1 MKLNFLNVLKGKSTP
16 DEIAEQIVALE
27 EKQKICEKEKQ
38 DAKERS
44 KEIRSRIMCGE
55 KINPNAVKE
64 ADSVLEECNINL
76 DVVSESLEKLKE
88 KLEEAFITLKDE
100 ASQKVIEIRRRLN
113 RERDKA
119 KLDLWKAKGKLFGLA
134 FALHGHPE
142 TTRRDLESFPAF
154 SPSVGTESTMY
165 FMPRKTELLMDL
177 TDLLLLMLRKKL
189 EAKATGYQLL
199 ILRKKFVGSCGSN
212 VRRLWKKRKRL
223 LNKNSAEK
231 LNVVFLLIPHRK
243 GFIR

>member
-27 EKQKICEKEKQ
+27 EKQEICEKEKQ

-64 ADSVLEECNINL
+64 ADSALEECNINL

-88 KLEEAFITLKDE
+88 KLEGSFIALKDE

-154 SPSVGTESTMY
+154 SPSVGTEEY
-165 FMPRKTELLMDL
+165 DVFH
-177 TDLLLLMLRKKL
+177 
-189 EAKATGYQLL
+189 
-199 ILRKKFVGSCGSN
+199 
-212 VRRLWKKRKRL
+212 
-223 LNKNSAEK
+223 AEK
-231 LNVVFLLIPHRK
+231 DRVIDGLNRPTVADVEEEIRGKSNWVSTFDLEKEIRRIMRKQRPQAVEEKETVVE
-243 GFIR
+243 

>member
-64 ADSVLEECNINL
+64 ADSALEECNINL

-88 KLEEAFITLKDE
+88 KLEGSFIALKDE

-134 FALHGHPE
+134 FALQGHPE

-154 SPSVGTESTMY
+154 SPSVGTEEY
-165 FMPRKTELLMDL
+165 DVFH
-177 TDLLLLMLRKKL
+177 
-189 EAKATGYQLL
+189 
-199 ILRKKFVGSCGSN
+199 
-212 VRRLWKKRKRL
+212 
-223 LNKNSAEK
+223 AEK
-231 LNVVFLLIPHRK
+231 DRVIDGLNRPTVADVEEEIRGKSNWVSTFDLEKEIRRIMRKQRPQAVEEKETVVE
-243 GFIR
+243 

>member
-64 ADSVLEECNINL
+64 ADSALEECNINL

-88 KLEEAFITLKDE
+88 KLEGSFIALKDE

-154 SPSVGTESTMY
+154 SPSVGTEEY
-165 FMPRKTELLMDL
+165 DVFH
-177 TDLLLLMLRKKL
+177 
-189 EAKATGYQLL
+189 
-199 ILRKKFVGSCGSN
+199 
-212 VRRLWKKRKRL
+212 
-223 LNKNSAEK
+223 AEK
-231 LNVVFLLIPHRK
+231 DRVIDGLNRPTLADVEEEIRGKSNWVSTFDLEKEIRRIMRKQRPQAVEEKETVVE
-243 GFIR
+243 

>member
-64 ADSVLEECNINL
+64 TDSALEECNINL

-88 KLEEAFITLKDE
+88 KLEGSFIALKDE

-142 TTRRDLESFPAF
+142 TTSRDLESFPAF
-154 SPSVGTESTMY
+154 SPSVGTEEY
-165 FMPRKTELLMDL
+165 DVFH
-177 TDLLLLMLRKKL
+177 
-189 EAKATGYQLL
+189 
-199 ILRKKFVGSCGSN
+199 
-212 VRRLWKKRKRL
+212 
-223 LNKNSAEK
+223 AEK
-231 LNVVFLLIPHRK
+231 DRVIDGLNRPTVADVEEEIRGKSNWVSTFDLEKEIRRIMRKQRPQAVEEKETVVE
-243 GFIR
+243 

>member
-64 ADSVLEECNINL
+64 ADSALEECNINL

-88 KLEEAFITLKDE
+88 KLEGSFIALKDE

-113 RERDKA
+113 RERDKV

-154 SPSVGTESTMY
+154 SPSVGTEEY
-165 FMPRKTELLMDL
+165 DVFH
-177 TDLLLLMLRKKL
+177 
-189 EAKATGYQLL
+189 
-199 ILRKKFVGSCGSN
+199 
-212 VRRLWKKRKRL
+212 
-223 LNKNSAEK
+223 AEK
-231 LNVVFLLIPHRK
+231 DRVIDGLNRPTVADVEEEIRGKSNWVSTFDLEKEIRRIMRKQRPQAVEEKETVVE
-243 GFIR
+243 

>member
-27 EKQKICEKEKQ
+27 DKQKQCEKEKQ
-38 DAKERS
+38 DAKERA

-55 KINPNAVKE
+55 KVNPNAVKE

-88 KLEEAFITLKDE
+88 KLEEAFLALKDE
-100 ASQKVIEIRRRLN
+100 ESQKVIEIRKRLN

-134 FALHGHPE
+134 FALHGHPAV
-142 TTRRDLESFPAF
+142 TKRDLESYPAF
-154 SPSVGTESTMY
+154 SPSLGTEEY
-165 FMPRKTELLMDL
+165 DIFH
-177 TDLLLLMLRKKL
+177 
-189 EAKATGYQLL
+189 
-199 ILRKKFVGSCGSN
+199 
-212 VRRLWKKRKRL
+212 
-223 LNKNSAEK
+223 AEK
-231 LNVVFLLIPHRK
+231 DRVIAGLNRPTVADVEEEIRSKSNWVSNFDLEKEIRQIMRK
-243 GFIR
+243 YRPQPVEEKEAIVE

>member
-64 ADSVLEECNINL
+64 ADSALEECNINL

-88 KLEEAFITLKDE
+88 KLEGSFIALKDE

-154 SPSVGTESTMY
+154 SPSVGTEEY
-165 FMPRKTELLMDL
+165 DVFH
-177 TDLLLLMLRKKL
+177 
-189 EAKATGYQLL
+189 
-199 ILRKKFVGSCGSN
+199 
-212 VRRLWKKRKRL
+212 
-223 LNKNSAEK
+223 AEK
-231 LNVVFLLIPHRK
+231 DRVIDGLNRPTVADVEEEIRGKSNWVSTFDLEKEIRRIMRKQRPQAVEEKETVVE
-243 GFIR
+243 

>member
-88 KLEEAFITLKDE
+88 KLEGSFIALKDE

-154 SPSVGTESTMY
+154 SPSVGTEEY
-165 FMPRKTELLMDL
+165 DVFH
-177 TDLLLLMLRKKL
+177 
-189 EAKATGYQLL
+189 
-199 ILRKKFVGSCGSN
+199 
-212 VRRLWKKRKRL
+212 
-223 LNKNSAEK
+223 AEK
-231 LNVVFLLIPHRK
+231 DRVIDGLNRPTVADVEEEIRGKSNWVSTFDLEKEIRRIMRKQRPQAVEEKETVVE
-243 GFIR
+243 

>member
-27 EKQKICEKEKQ
+27 EKQEICEKEKQ
-38 DAKERS
+38 DAKERA

-55 KINPNAVKE
+55 KVNPDAVKE
-64 ADSVLEECNINL
+64 ADSALEECNINL
-76 DVVSESLEKLKE
+76 DVVSGSLEKLKE
-88 KLEEAFITLKDE
+88 KLEGSFIALKDE

-113 RERDKA
+113 RERDKV

-154 SPSVGTESTMY
+154 SPSVGTEEY
-165 FMPRKTELLMDL
+165 DVFH
-177 TDLLLLMLRKKL
+177 
-189 EAKATGYQLL
+189 
-199 ILRKKFVGSCGSN
+199 
-212 VRRLWKKRKRL
+212 
-223 LNKNSAEK
+223 AEK
-231 LNVVFLLIPHRK
+231 DRVIDGLNRPTVADVEEEIRGKSNWVSTFDLEKEIRRIMRKQRPQAVEEKETVVE
-243 GFIR
+243 

>member
-64 ADSVLEECNINL
+64 TDSALEECNINL

-88 KLEEAFITLKDE
+88 KLEGSFIALKDE

-154 SPSVGTESTMY
+154 SPSVGTEEY
-165 FMPRKTELLMDL
+165 DVFH
-177 TDLLLLMLRKKL
+177 
-189 EAKATGYQLL
+189 
-199 ILRKKFVGSCGSN
+199 
-212 VRRLWKKRKRL
+212 
-223 LNKNSAEK
+223 AEK
-231 LNVVFLLIPHRK
+231 DRVIDGLNRPTVADVEEEIRGKSNWVSTFDLEKEIRRIMRKQRPQAVEEKETVVE
-243 GFIR
+243 

>member
-64 ADSVLEECNINL
+64 ADSALEECNINL

-88 KLEEAFITLKDE
+88 KLEEAFLTLKDE

-154 SPSVGTESTMY
+154 SPSVGTEEY
-165 FMPRKTELLMDL
+165 DVFH
-177 TDLLLLMLRKKL
+177 
-189 EAKATGYQLL
+189 
-199 ILRKKFVGSCGSN
+199 
-212 VRRLWKKRKRL
+212 
-223 LNKNSAEK
+223 AEK
-231 LNVVFLLIPHRK
+231 DRVIDGLNRPTVADVEEEIRGKSNWVSTFDLEKEIRRIMRKQRPQAVEEKETVVE
-243 GFIR
+243 

>member
-64 ADSVLEECNINL
+64 TDSALEECNINL

-88 KLEEAFITLKDE
+88 KLEGSFIALKDE

-154 SPSVGTESTMY
+154 SPSVGTEEYDVFHTEKDRVIDGLNRPTVADVEEEIRGKSNWVSTFDLEKEIRRIM
-165 FMPRKTELLMDL
+165 RKQRPQAVE
-177 TDLLLLMLRKKL
+177 
-189 EAKATGYQLL
+189 
-199 ILRKKFVGSCGSN
+199 
-212 VRRLWKKRKRL
+212 
-223 LNKNSAEK
+223 EK
-231 LNVVFLLIPHRK
+231 ETVVE
-243 GFIR
+243 

>member
-64 ADSVLEECNINL
+64 ADSALEECNINL

-88 KLEEAFITLKDE
+88 KLEGSFIALKEE

-113 RERDKA
+113 RERDKV

-154 SPSVGTESTMY
+154 SPSVGTEEY
-165 FMPRKTELLMDL
+165 DVFH
-177 TDLLLLMLRKKL
+177 
-189 EAKATGYQLL
+189 
-199 ILRKKFVGSCGSN
+199 
-212 VRRLWKKRKRL
+212 
-223 LNKNSAEK
+223 AEK
-231 LNVVFLLIPHRK
+231 DRVIDGLNRPTVADVEEEIRGKSNWVSTFDLEKEIRRIMRKQRPQAVEEKETVVE
-243 GFIR
+243 

>member
-64 ADSVLEECNINL
+64 ADSALEECNINL

-113 RERDKA
+113 RERDKV

-154 SPSVGTESTMY
+154 SPSVGTEEY
-165 FMPRKTELLMDL
+165 DVFH
-177 TDLLLLMLRKKL
+177 
-189 EAKATGYQLL
+189 
-199 ILRKKFVGSCGSN
+199 
-212 VRRLWKKRKRL
+212 
-223 LNKNSAEK
+223 AEK
-231 LNVVFLLIPHRK
+231 DRVIDGLNRPTVADVEEEIRGKSNWVSTFDLEKEIRRIMRKQRPQAVEEKETVVE
-243 GFIR
+243 

>member
-27 EKQKICEKEKQ
+27 EKQEICEKEKQ

-64 ADSVLEECNINL
+64 TDSALEECNINL

-88 KLEEAFITLKDE
+88 KLEGSFIALKDE

-154 SPSVGTESTMY
+154 SPSIGTEEY
-165 FMPRKTELLMDL
+165 DVFH
-177 TDLLLLMLRKKL
+177 
-189 EAKATGYQLL
+189 
-199 ILRKKFVGSCGSN
+199 
-212 VRRLWKKRKRL
+212 
-223 LNKNSAEK
+223 AEK
-231 LNVVFLLIPHRK
+231 DRVIDGLNRPTVADVEEEIRGKSNWVSTFDLEKEIRRIMRKQRPQAVEEKETVVE
-243 GFIR
+243 

>member
-1 MKLNFLNVLKGKSTP
+1 
-16 DEIAEQIVALE
+16 
-27 EKQKICEKEKQ
+27 
-38 DAKERS
+38 
-44 KEIRSRIMCGE
+44 MCGE

-64 ADSVLEECNINL
+64 ADSALEECNINL

-88 KLEEAFITLKDE
+88 KLEGSFIALKDE

-154 SPSVGTESTMY
+154 SPSVGTEEY
-165 FMPRKTELLMDL
+165 DVFH
-177 TDLLLLMLRKKL
+177 
-189 EAKATGYQLL
+189 
-199 ILRKKFVGSCGSN
+199 
-212 VRRLWKKRKRL
+212 
-223 LNKNSAEK
+223 AEK
-231 LNVVFLLIPHRK
+231 DRVIDGLNRPTVADVEEEIRGKSNWVSTFDLEKEIRRIMRKQRPQAVEEKETVVE
-243 GFIR
+243 